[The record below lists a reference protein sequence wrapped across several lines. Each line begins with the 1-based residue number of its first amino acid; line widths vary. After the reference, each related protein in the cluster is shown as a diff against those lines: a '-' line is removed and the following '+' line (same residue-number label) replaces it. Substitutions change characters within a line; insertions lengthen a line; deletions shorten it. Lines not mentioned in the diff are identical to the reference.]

1 MVIVFGGV
9 LGLME
14 VAVAD
19 VIVIV
24 FVAEV
29 VAVPVAVIVD
39 QQRLATDPQ
48 QAAAE
53 RSGKVFWSKHVVG
66 CAVGD
71 HTARQQ
77 HHPARPFGLLQVMR
91 GEHHRRPGG
100 DLGIDDRQDR
110 LLARQVESRDR
121 FVEQQQSWG
130 TDQCLRD
137 EHTLALTARQV
148 AERSAEQVGDLEAL
162 GHVADLGS
170 IGPRDSS
177 QQPAGSVAAHP
188 DHLVDRQR
196 HPVVVFVLLG
206 DERRVDAREPLDR
219 SGRRFEES
227 GQQPQHRALAAA
239 VRSDQCHRGA
249 AAKRRGRRIERDHVG
264 VPDGHPGE
272 LGERLV
278 GNHSKTVPRIGMRVI
293 LSIVGPCSPPTTR
306 RGAAVLATG
315 TLLLAACG
323 SDDDASTR
331 QTSTPDD
338 TTAAAVDET
347 VVATTAPTVV
357 ATTSIWADVTANV
370 ACDGLAAVETI
381 IPLGGD
387 PHSFEP
393 SLRDRETMD
402 NAELVIANGLFLE
415 ESLADTIDAV
425 ESNGVTVLRVG
436 DELDPLPAG
445 DGSHDDDHDDEES
458 DDHDHEGDEDHE
470 SDHDDHD
477 HGDFDPHVWWDPAR
491 MAAAVPLIADALAD
505 AGVDRTALETCS
517 DRYLD
522 ELDALD
528 TEVAAIVAPLPTGQR
543 VLVTNHD
550 SLSYFA
556 DRYGFEVVGSVIPS
570 SSSLAATS
578 PAELDALA
586 ADIEATGVPAIFAD
600 TQSSTDD
607 ADALAN
613 RIGDVEVV
621 SLLTGTLDEP
631 GSAAGTYAGWLRQNV
646 ETIVDALNRSP
657 AN

>member
-1 MVIVFGGV
+1 M
-9 LGLME
+9 
-14 VAVAD
+14 
-19 VIVIV
+19 
-24 FVAEV
+24 
-29 VAVPVAVIVD
+29 
-39 QQRLATDPQ
+39 LAT
-48 QAAAE
+48 
-53 RSGKVFWSKHVVG
+53 R
-66 CAVGD
+66 
-71 HTARQQ
+71 
-77 HHPARPFGLLQVMR
+77 
-91 GEHHRRPGG
+91 
-100 DLGIDDRQDR
+100 
-110 LLARQVESRDR
+110 
-121 FVEQQQSWG
+121 
-130 TDQCLRD
+130 
-137 EHTLALTARQV
+137 
-148 AERSAEQVGDLEAL
+148 
-162 GHVADLGS
+162 
-170 IGPRDSS
+170 
-177 QQPAGSVAAHP
+177 
-188 DHLVDRQR
+188 
-196 HPVVVFVLLG
+196 
-206 DERRVDAREPLDR
+206 
-219 SGRRFEES
+219 
-227 GQQPQHRALAAA
+227 
-239 VRSDQCHRGA
+239 
-249 AAKRRGRRIERDHVG
+249 
-264 VPDGHPGE
+264 
-272 LGERLV
+272 
-278 GNHSKTVPRIGMRVI
+278 
-293 LSIVGPCSPPTTR
+293 TR
-306 RGAAVLATG
+306 RGAAVLAAG

-323 SDDDASTR
+323 SGDEASTP
-331 QTSTPDD
+331 QTSSLDD
-338 TTAAAVDET
+338 TTEGVVDDET
-347 VVATTAPTVV
+347 AATAPTVV

-402 NAELVIANGLFLE
+402 NAELVVANGLFLE

-445 DGSHDDDHDDEES
+445 ESSHDDDHDDH
-458 DDHDHEGDEDHE
+458 DDDDSHEGDEPADD
-470 SDHDDHD
+470 SDHDEHD
-477 HGDFDPHVWWDPAR
+477 HGDFDPHVWWDPTR

-505 AGVDRTALETCS
+505 AGVDRAALDACS
-517 DRYLD
+517 DRYID
-522 ELDALD
+522 ELNALD
-528 TEVAAIVAPLPTGQR
+528 AEVTSIVAPLPADQR

-556 DRYGFEVVGSVIPS
+556 DRYEFEVVGSVIPS

-646 ETIVDALNRSP
+646 QTIVDALNRSP